1 MASDNKTIGR
11 FHLADIP
18 PSPRGV
24 PQIEVSFDIDANGI
38 LNVNAK
44 DKATGKEQ
52 SIRIEASSGLSDT
65 EIEKMVNDAKKN
77 ESADKEKK
85 EKIDV
90 VNQAEHLIYETE
102 KNINEHGDKLEEKEK
117 SELAEKVSNLKKAKD
132 SGNIDDIKSSLDAL
146 NSIWSKYASKMYS
159 GDKETNN
166 EPKESP
172 KDDKGK
178 KDKKNDEIED
188 ADFEVVD

>member
-1 MASDNKTIGR
+1 
-11 FHLADIP
+11 
-18 PSPRGV
+18 
-24 PQIEVSFDIDANGI
+24 
-38 LNVNAK
+38 
-44 DKATGKEQ
+44 
-52 SIRIEASSGLSDT
+52 
-65 EIEKMVNDAKKN
+65 MVNDAKKN

-132 SGNIDDIKSSLDAL
+132 TGNIDDIKSSLDAL

-159 GDKETNN
+159 GEQEPNN
-166 EPKESP
+166 EPKKPP
-172 KDDKGK
+172 KDEKGK

-188 ADFEVVD
+188 ADFEVVE

>member
-1 MASDNKTIGR
+1 MTI
-11 FHLADIP
+11 
-18 PSPRGV
+18 S
-24 PQIEVSFDIDANGI
+24 
-38 LNVNAK
+38 
-44 DKATGKEQ
+44 
-52 SIRIEASSGLSDT
+52 
-65 EIEKMVNDAKKN
+65 KN
-77 ESADKEKK
+77 LLLEW
-85 EKIDV
+85 
-90 VNQAEHLIYETE
+90 
-102 KNINEHGDKLEEKEK
+102 LEEKEK